1 MFNLSFSGILMDY
14 DYILTPFKHPPCS
27 HESPMRAHLGCIDLR
42 GQLGSQQSQ
51 VQTFGA
57 HGSSAEAAARPGPG
71 FKRCVFRAGSILL
84 RALDTRTL
92 SRHIDFIDIHEVFF
106 QVSLKCDETNDNM
119 EVSSKSLYRF

>member
-1 MFNLSFSGILMDY
+1 
-14 DYILTPFKHPPCS
+14 
-27 HESPMRAHLGCIDLR
+27 MRAHLGCIDLR

-57 HGSSAEAAARPGPG
+57 HGSSAEAAKPRGRGGASNDTSG
-71 FKRCVFRAGSILL
+71 AGSILLL

-92 SRHIDFIDIHEVFF
+92 NRHIDFIDIHQVFF